1 MGAEDK
7 ILLRAVSIR
16 KDFFQGQKVLTV
28 LQDLSLDIHKRDA
41 LCIVGPSGAGKSTF
55 LQILGLLDSP
65 TSGSVFYTNTNLSR
79 ANEEE
84 KAGFR
89 RDKIG
94 FVFQFHYLLSEF
106 TALENVMIAGQIG
119 GMSRKKSKK
128 EAERLLSLLGLKDR
142 RRHFPSELSGGE
154 QQRTALARA
163 LMNRPEILFT
173 DEPTG
178 NLDVKNS
185 IKILDI
191 LFELRETLGIALVA
205 VSHDLQFSKR
215 FPKVLRMKDG
225 KWCS

>member
-1 MGAEDK
+1 METGRV
-7 ILLRAVSIR
+7 LLKASSIGKEFR
-16 KDFFQGQKVLTV
+16 QGQRVLTV
-28 LQDLSLDIHKRDA
+28 LRDLSLEIHERDA

-65 TSGSVFYTNTNLSR
+65 TSGSVFYANTNLSR
-79 ANEEE
+79 ASEEE
-84 KAGFR
+84 KARFR

-106 TALENVMIAGQIG
+106 SALENVMIAGQIG
-119 GMSRKKSKK
+119 GMSRKKSKA

-142 RRHFPSELSGGE
+142 QRHFPSELSGGE
-154 QQRTALARA
+154 QQRAALARA
-163 LMNRPEILFT
+163 LMNRPKILFT

-191 LFELRETLGIALVA
+191 LFELRETLGVALAA

-215 FPKVLRMKDG
+215 FPKVLPMRDG